1 MMGKNRKQPF
11 GYRMAKGRVEIDAGE
26 STWVRYLYREYN
38 AGATMRG
45 LKEHM
50 QSAGVPYEEG
60 KKWNLNMIARIL
72 SDERYIGADGYPV
85 IMDTEAFQIA
95 AEKRVKKAP
104 AVQKT
109 EAQKILRKKC
119 GCRVTPHME
128 HEVLYLLNILA
139 GKPEQIE
146 VPKSPQEINRKLTGL
161 QSELSSMMELLPVD
175 EKQVREKLL
184 EVTVAMYE
192 AIDPREYETYRLKR
206 VFSREQA
213 KSEMDP
219 GLLNQ
224 TVSSVTIDS
233 LGKVRVRLK
242 NDQILERR
250 ECNE

>member
-1 MMGKNRKQPF
+1 MGKNRKQPF

-38 AGATMRG
+38 AGTTMRS
-45 LKEHM
+45 LKEYM
-50 QSAGVPYEEG
+50 QAAGVPYEED

-72 SDERYIGADGYPV
+72 SDARYIGADGYPV
-85 IMDTEAFQIA
+85 IMDTEAFRAA
-95 AEKRVKKAP
+95 AEKRAKKAP
-104 AVQKT
+104 TVQRT

-128 HEVLYLLNILA
+128 HEVLYLLNTLV

-146 VPKSPQEINRKLTGL
+146 VPKSPQEINRKLTRL
-161 QSELSSMMELLPVD
+161 ESELSSMMELLPVD

-206 VFSREQA
+206 VFGRE
-213 KSEMDP
+213 KVRSELDAD
-219 GLLNQ
+219 LLNQ
-224 TVSSVTIDS
+224 SVSAVTIDS
-233 LGKVRVRLK
+233 LEKVRVRLK

-250 ECNE
+250 ENCE

>member
-38 AGATMRG
+38 AGTTMRG

-50 QSAGVPYEEG
+50 QAAGVPYEEG

-72 SDERYIGADGYPV
+72 SDTRYIGADGYPV
-85 IMDTEAFQIA
+85 IMDTDAFQIA
-95 AEKRVKKAP
+95 AEKRAKKAP

-119 GCRVTPHME
+119 GCRVTAHLE
-128 HEVLYLLNILA
+128 HEVLYLLNTLA

-146 VPKSPQEINRKLTGL
+146 IPTTPQETHGKLEGL
-161 QSELSSMMELLPVD
+161 QSELSSMMEQLPLD
-175 EKQVREKLL
+175 EKQAREKLI

-192 AIDPREYETYRLKR
+192 SIDPREYETYRLKR
-206 VFSREQA
+206 LFDKEQVKGELDA
-213 KSEMDP
+213 E
-219 GLLNQ
+219 LLDQ
-224 TVSSVTIDS
+224 SVSAITIDS
-233 LGKVRVRLK
+233 LGQVRIRLK

-250 ECNE
+250 ELR